1 MNDCPIRILGLPAL
15 CRASFL
21 RKSRVSCSPKRTA
34 GLHCHILL
42 LHWDPRDIQDAYLIV
57 LDIIDLLRA
66 EQTMGQVAA
75 KIGPHEKT

>member
-34 GLHCHILL
+34 GLHCHIL
-42 LHWDPRDIQDAYLIV
+42 HWDPRDIQDAYLIV

-75 KIGPHEKT
+75 KIGEKT